1 MMAEQAVRTKL
12 GSQELTEVLECY
24 DLGMVTEIRAYE
36 RGSRRSPKAWIR
48 AIGSKYLLKRR
59 APGRDDAD
67 RIRFQ
72 HAVQIHLESHG
83 CQIAGLVKTRS
94 GETQVLR
101 GSRVYEL
108 FHFIEGERF
117 NSQIGQLEAAGTAM
131 SRMHDEC
138 AVWMGPV
145 HGGVPFHAS
154 QDVETAMTHIREN
167 GDPELIS
174 AAAPLQDMFETAREQ
189 VMNLG
194 WSSMRNTIV
203 HGDWHP
209 GNLLFVRDEVA
220 ALLDFDSTRAEPRIA
235 EFANGGFQF
244 AMRHGA
250 GSSGR
255 LSGEP
260 SLDALSAIRRG
271 YDAGTFEPLE
281 EEERAMVPP
290 LMIEAMIVE
299 GIVPVAMHG
308 SFGDVQGNRFLS
320 QVRDT
325 ADWIASNRDDILN
338 ALNVAGAPS

>member
-1 MMAEQAVRTKL
+1 MTSGWLPRSGRMSEAPDDHPRPGYVR
-12 GSQELTEVLECY
+12 S
-24 DLGMVTEIRAYE
+24 A
-36 RGSRRSPKAWIR
+36 P
-48 AIGSKYLLKRR
+48 KYLLKRR

-72 HAVQIHLESHG
+72 HAVQVHLKSHG
-83 CQIAGLVKTRS
+83 CQVAGLVETRS
-94 GETQVLR
+94 GETHIIR

-117 NSQIGQLEAAGTAM
+117 NSRIGQLEAAGTAM

-138 AVWMGPV
+138 AGWKEPV

-154 QDVETAMTHIREN
+154 LDVETAMVHIRKN
-167 GDPELIS
+167 RDPELIS
-174 AAAPLQDMFETAREQ
+174 AVGPLQDMFEAAREQ

-194 WSSMRNTIV
+194 WTSMKNTIV

-209 GNLLFVRDEVA
+209 GNLLFDGDEVA

-244 AMRHGA
+244 AMRHGT
-250 GSSGR
+250 GSGDR

-260 SLDALSAIRRG
+260 SLEALSAIRRG

-308 SFGDVQGNRFLS
+308 SFGDVPVDRFLS
-320 QVRDT
+320 HVRDT
-325 ADWIASNRDDILN
+325 ADWIASNRDDILK
-338 ALNVAGAPS
+338 ALDDSGASS